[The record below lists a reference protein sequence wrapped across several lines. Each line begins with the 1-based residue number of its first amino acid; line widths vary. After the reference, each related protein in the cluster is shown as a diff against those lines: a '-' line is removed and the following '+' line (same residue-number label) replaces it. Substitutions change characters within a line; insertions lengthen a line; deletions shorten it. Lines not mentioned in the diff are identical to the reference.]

1 MKEAFEVK
9 LREFKEKA
17 ELGPG
22 AEEEL
27 SEEESKIES
36 EETVT
41 EEPFTD
47 EFGPTMSI
55 TTEPEELPITSDVI
69 TDFFE
74 PTEMESTPTT
84 EYIGQEVLND
94 EQETGE
100 ESEEKEGEDE
110 VLPEEPMEG
119 EMGKENEEE
128 VPVSKESSKINVL
141 SRIMSSE
148 RKRHWSKRGKAIK
161 NRLKKW
167 FQKRWGDN

>member
-36 EETVT
+36 EET

-47 EFGPTMSI
+47 EFAPTMSI
-55 TTEPEELPITSDVI
+55 TTEPEELPITSDVF
-69 TDFFE
+69 TDYFE

-84 EYIGQEVLND
+84 EYIEVLND

-100 ESEEKEGEDE
+100 EWEEKGSEDE
-110 VLPEEPMEG
+110 VFPEEPMEG
-119 EMGKENEEE
+119 GIGKENEEE
-128 VPVSKESSKINVL
+128 VPVPKINVL

-161 NRLKKW
+161 NKLKKW
-167 FQKRWGDN
+167 FQKRWGDD

>member
-9 LREFKEKA
+9 LRELKGKA

-22 AEEEL
+22 VEEEL
-27 SEEESKIES
+27 SEEES
-36 EETVT
+36 T
-41 EEPFTD
+41 E
-47 EFGPTMSI
+47 GPTMSI

-69 TDFFE
+69 TDYFE
-74 PTEMESTPTT
+74 PTEMEATPTT
-84 EYIGQEVLND
+84 EYIVQEVLND

-100 ESEEKEGEDE
+100 ESEEKESEDE

-119 EMGKENEEE
+119 GIGKENEEE
-128 VPVSKESSKINVL
+128 VPVSKINVL

-161 NRLKKW
+161 NKLKKW
-167 FQKRWGDN
+167 FQKRWGDD